1 VEQLT
6 KLIKGDKVSIGIQHG
21 AMLSI
26 RSIATVLSRFYLGS
40 LSNRFGRNRLM
51 VASVTTSAI
60 FTGFLIFR
68 MPLWLMAASLFCL
81 GFALGIGQ
89 PLTMT
94 IITIAVPSNSR
105 GAWLALRLS
114 ANRVG
119 QTVLPATIGLC
130 SAVAGVSGV
139 FGANALVLGVTAT
152 ISGYLMP
159 KSRQENDN

>member
-1 VEQLT
+1 
-6 KLIKGDKVSIGIQHG
+6 
-21 AMLSI
+21 M
-26 RSIATVLSRFYLGS
+26 
-40 LSNRFGRNRLM
+40 
-51 VASVTTSAI
+51 SV
-60 FTGFLIFR
+60 
-68 MPLWLMAASLFCL
+68 SLFCL

-94 IITIAVPSNSR
+94 IITIAVPSHTR
-105 GAWLALRLS
+105 GTWLALRLS

-139 FGANALVLGVTAT
+139 FGANALVLGCTAI

-159 KSRQENDN
+159 RKVAEGTPA